1 MRNDASRKK
10 LLWAWSFLAFLM
22 LGFFA
27 QSSFA
32 QDPDPSEVVPAE
44 SQQESI
50 ASLQQK
56 AGQLR
61 QQEQWA
67 EAVVVYRE
75 LVKRDPKSG
84 IDWHLLGYCL
94 HGTGEIDK
102 AIAAHRIAAG
112 FDQVKAISQYNLG
125 CAYSLKNDTEQSL
138 DFLRQ
143 AIDNGFAEI
152 ELLETDSDLE
162 NTRKDERFIE
172 LLAYANGES
181 PDKAMKAQEESK
193 PKTEDKPK
201 VEKNPLVGD
210 WKMLSGKKRGEDVLS
225 DRMPSEIS
233 VTEEV
238 FTLPS
243 PEGGDPFVMSYVVDD
258 STKPASIDFNIESG
272 PIPQGEALGIFKL
285 VDDKL
290 TLIYDPTAQ
299 NRPESFEST
308 EENGYLMFEMKKQP
322 KNVAVSRK
330 LIGKWMFKSGTRAGS
345 DVAKDRLQINIDVT
359 DKTFTIP
366 VGPDDKFVISYEID
380 VTTTPMKIDMKIDS
394 GPAPE
399 GSKAVGIIQVGDGE
413 FMICYNSEGGERP
426 DKFESTEENGCFIFK
441 LKKLEE
447 DSRASAV

>member
-10 LLWAWSFLAFLM
+10 LFWAWSFSAFLM
-22 LGFFA
+22 LGCFA

-32 QDPDPSEVVPAE
+32 QDPAPSEVDPAD
-44 SQQESI
+44 SQQESV

-61 QQEQWA
+61 QQEKWE

-84 IDWHLLGYCL
+84 IDWHLLGFCL

-102 AIAAHRIAAG
+102 AITAHKIAAE
-112 FDQVKAISQYNLG
+112 FDQFKAISQYNLG
-125 CAYSLKNDTEQSL
+125 CAYSLKNDTEKSL
-138 DFLRQ
+138 EFLRQ
-143 AIDNGFAEI
+143 AIDSGFAQI
-152 ELLETDSDLE
+152 DLLESDSDLA

-181 PDKAMKAQEESK
+181 PDKAMEAQEESK
-193 PKTEDKPK
+193 PKAEDKPK

-210 WKMLSGKKRGEDVLS
+210 WKMLNGVSRGEKVPS
-225 DRMPSEIS
+225 DRMPPEIS
-233 VTEEV
+233 VTAEV

-258 STKPASIDFNIESG
+258 SKKPASIDFNIESG

-322 KNVAVSRK
+322 RNVALARK
-330 LIGKWMFKSGTRAGS
+330 LIGKWVFKSGTHAGS
-345 DVAKDRLQINIDVT
+345 EVAKDRLQIIVDVT

-366 VGPDDKFVISYEID
+366 VGTDEKFVISYELD
-380 VTTTPMKIDMKIDS
+380 AMATPMKIDMKIES

-399 GSKAVGIIQVGDGE
+399 GSKAVGIIQIGDGE
-413 FMICYNSEGGERP
+413 FTICYDSSGGKRP
-426 DKFESTEENGCFIFK
+426 GKFESTEENGCFMFK
-441 LKKLEE
+441 LKKMEV
-447 DSRASAV
+447 D